1 MTTLAPDASRRSRG
15 PRGLARATSRGA
27 ELEMTPMIDVTFL
40 LLVFFLCTLQFKT
53 LDAKLAAY
61 LPKDVGHGHS
71 TALEPVRLRIDV
83 VREDAR
89 VPRAVGAVGAVGFG
103 PDRELAYRLGP
114 LAVPTPD
121 ELLPHVLRR
130 LELDP
135 LRGLVVDVRDGV
147 TTGEVVTLV
156 DRLFANDVS
165 SITFAP
171 AR

>member
-1 MTTLAPDASRRSRG
+1 MPIMQRKQRVSDEIPTASM
-15 PRGLARATSRGA
+15 ADIA
-27 ELEMTPMIDVTFL
+27 FL

-83 VREDAR
+83 VREGAR
-89 VPRAVGAVGAVGFG
+89 VPRAVGAVGFG